1 MKAKMSDKEK
11 GNMITQIMVEMKRA
25 AFAENKPFD
34 EGIFFDLAFMNDKEL
49 LGISKL
55 CGIR

>member
-1 MKAKMSDKEK
+1 MKVRMSDKEK
-11 GNMITQIMVEMKRA
+11 GNMITQIMISMKQA

-34 EGIFFDLAFMNDKEL
+34 EGVFFDLAFMSDKEL
-49 LGISKL
+49 LRVSKL